1 MKKIISLVLTVLMVC
16 SMLPIMAIPAAAEE
30 AAVTEYMCLDVG
42 EGAYIDTGIIPTS
55 ETHVIMV
62 ADVEKTQNGAALF
75 GVGYNADGANYSFHV
90 NSTDS
95 EYGAGFGLNMSWS
108 DAKIQDGRQIIELSK
123 ELLKVDDVSAE
134 YEGDMDGTCT
144 FDHRQTGGLP
154 MYLFAIN
161 FFGNEVQTYA
171 GQHIRFYSCAVYEGD
186 DLAYDFI
193 PATQI
198 NDAGVKEV
206 GVYDRVGKT
215 FYANQGDGNMIP
227 YSTREIVPAIGL
239 PSGTSN
245 EGVVLTFDGTLTISE
260 NTTINALPTQS
271 AMLIGGNVTI
281 DIKEGATLTVN
292 GGDASGRF
300 GAGAGIEVPEGATL
314 TITGGGTLKAK
325 GGNAASGE
333 NGKNGSDGWSDPV
346 VDNAMCSG
354 KGGNGGDGGGGAGA
368 GIGGRGGDGGVG
380 GAGGA
385 GVFTETYEST
395 AEVNGN
401 PGENGKNGTAGGIG
415 GKITVADTLKGKIQG
430 GSAFAA
436 PSQGGWYGYDQ
447 RHCLEGAFV
456 EWFSDYYDAE
466 GGGGGGAGGNGYPGA
481 GIGNGG
487 AGAGGGGGGGS
498 GLTIYWFRHGD
509 ADATNGRGHFG
520 TGGAG
525 VVNGKDGSDNG
536 PEANAAG
543 LVAGAGGKGGA
554 AGGGSASGD
563 NVVYLD
569 EATRAE
575 DMKCCLDVN
584 TDAYFDIGYVP
595 TENTRV
601 VFDAEV
607 NTNGWA
613 ALFGVIWHDNDH
625 GSASHN
631 YYVNSSG
638 EAFGFGFG
646 VEDAKWADDAPV
658 LAGRHT
664 IELDNYALKYDGVS
678 KEEHEVSGFSVNGK
692 SMYLCGINIDGVAQT
707 FEEQHIRFYSC
718 QISENGELVGDFV
731 PTTVGNTAMLL
742 DRESG
747 LLYANKG
754 SGYIAYNPI
763 ETTEN
768 TATGSVLSNGS
779 LTIVVGVAAAV
790 IFGLGGF
797 ILGKKKKPAAAN
809 GASTEDEE

>member
-1 MKKIISLVLTVLMVC
+1 MVC

-62 ADVEKTQNGAALF
+62 ADVEKTQNGAAVF

-161 FFGNEVQTYA
+161 FFGNEVQTFA

-281 DIKEGATLTVN
+281 DIKEGVTLTVN

-325 GGNAASGE
+325 GGNATAGE
-333 NGKNGSDGWSDPV
+333 NGEWGDKGT
-346 VDNAMCSG
+346 ARQTLRTTTEQMASG
-354 KGGNGGDGGGGAGA
+354 KGGNGGYGGGGAGA
-368 GIGGRGGDGGVG
+368 GIGGRGGDGGAG

-385 GVFTETYEST
+385 SFTVDQST
-395 AEVNGN
+395 SAACVNGN

-415 GKITVADTLKGKIQG
+415 GKITVSDTLKGKIQG

-436 PSQGGWYGYDQ
+436 PSQGGGSGDTDQGIYD
-447 RHCLEGAFV
+447 LPLLMTG
-456 EWFSDYYDAE
+456 FSNVYVAC

-498 GLTIYWFRHGD
+498 GFTTYWFYNKD
-509 ADATNGRGHFG
+509 ANATNGAGHFG

-525 VVNGKDGSDNG
+525 VVNGCNGSDKG
-536 PEANAAG
+536 PEANAEG
-543 LVAGAGGKGGA
+543 LVAGAGGKGGV

-563 NVVYLD
+563 KVVYLD

-584 TDAYFDIGYVP
+584 TGAYFDIGYVP

-664 IELDNYALKYDGVS
+664 IELDNYALKCDGVS
-678 KEEHEVSGFSVNGK
+678 KEEHKASDFSVNGN

-718 QISENGELVGDFV
+718 QISENGELVCDFV

-742 DRESG
+742 DRKTG

-797 ILGKKKKPAAAN
+797 FLGKKKKPAAAN
-809 GASTEDEE
+809 GANTEDEE